1 MDTTCSTCM
10 PPRIHETTLTRT
22 AISYFRGF
30 LSCAELWADDIIDR
44 CFFLHFA
51 SFNFLGNQLRSLLQT
66 SAFLSE
72 NPFDFTPP
80 T

>member
-30 LSCAELWADDIIDR
+30 LSCADDIIDR

-51 SFNFLGNQLRSLLQT
+51 SFNFLGNQLRSLLQA

-72 NPFDFTPP
+72 NPF
-80 T
+80 